1 MPGLYAVNRDGTG
14 FLQLAMRA
22 GTPFI
27 TDASALRNRR
37 DLLPWHTFLLSQH
50 GARNSDYLY
59 VQDRHYGGRAQIDYV
74 NLLRVN
80 TVTGRLAAERIDSPE
95 HVMRWLLDFD
105 GEPRLV
111 QTLDKDISAIHYR
124 DPATKTWRKL
134 AEFNAY
140 SGSKGLYAALVR
152 PRRHAVRDRQPR
164 ARYYR
169 RVHLRREQA
178 AAVGKGRGTAGWL

>member
-1 MPGLYAVNRDGTG
+1 MRRHFHYRRFRPAQPARPAA
-14 FLQLAMRA
+14 LAY
-22 GTPFI
+22 
-27 TDASALRNRR
+27 L
-37 DLLPWHTFLLSQH
+37 LLSQH

-140 SGSKGLYAALVR
+140 SGSKGLYAARLR
-152 PRRHAVRDRQPR
+152 PDGTLYVIANRGLDTTGVYTFDVNKLQLSKRPWYGWMAMTS
-164 ARYYR
+164 
-169 RVHLRREQA
+169 A
-178 AAVGKGRGTAGWL
+178 AIC